1 MATTIQQKI
10 HALHEYSACDVSDA
24 LLKLQKPSPG
34 TTPRAGHPADFTP
47 FSPTPGRN
55 NTSPKIIAP
64 ASTFKFIPRSDD
76 AVDTSETHGFPPGT
90 HWVDWAQADT
100 VAVVEQPEGQFCAVV
115 GGIMA
120 VRMNALGVK
129 GVLVNGRI
137 RDVQE
142 MRGCGIPVWARGTST
157 VGTAAEAKPGARN
170 VPVNLGGVVVSPGD
184 IIFCDPLEG
193 VVAIPIDLLD
203 PVLELMPKLVAM
215 DDRVKEAVVQGS
227 SVFDAFQK
235 FRTKI

>member
-10 HALHEYSACDVSDA
+10 DALREYSACDVSDA

-34 TTPRAGHPADFTP
+34 TTPRAGHLADFTP
-47 FSPTPGRN
+47 FSPTLGRN
-55 NTSPKIIAP
+55 TTSPKIIAP
-64 ASTFKFIPRSDD
+64 ASTFKFIPKASSD
-76 AVDTSETHGFPPGT
+76 VDTSDAHGFPEGT

-100 VAVVEQPEGQFCAVV
+100 VAVVEQPPDQYCAVV

-120 VRMNALGVK
+120 VRMKALGVQ
-129 GVLVNGRI
+129 GVVVNGRI
-137 RDVQE
+137 RDLEE
-142 MRGCGIPVWARGTST
+142 MRGCGISVWAHGTST

-170 VPVNLGGVVVSPGD
+170 VPVNLGGVVVCPGD

-193 VVAIPIDLLD
+193 VVAIPRDLLD

-227 SVFDAFQK
+227 SVFEAFQK